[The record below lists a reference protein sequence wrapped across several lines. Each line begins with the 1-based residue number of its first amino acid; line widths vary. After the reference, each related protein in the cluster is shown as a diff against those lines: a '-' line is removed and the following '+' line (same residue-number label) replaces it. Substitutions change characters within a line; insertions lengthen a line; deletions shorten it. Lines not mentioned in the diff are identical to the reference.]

1 MENTNSLKTVNVH
14 GWRMGF
20 ANLFAVASGSFWH
33 TRSWIIQTLLWLLL
47 LNGAVGMSLWTTTNL
62 LDRSAYP
69 GNLTSMQIIGDDP
82 VGNALIIFFV
92 FASMG
97 LPVSAIIKG
106 QDAIN
111 NERKSGTAA
120 WVLSKPVSRPAFI
133 LSKMLAG
140 ALSVLITGVV
150 IQGAFVYIQ
159 LSVWT
164 GSPWPVAG
172 FLGSMGLIFLNYMFY
187 LTMTYMLGSFFTSQ
201 GPILGISLG
210 LALIGPAF
218 VRGIPVINQITPWT
232 FFLPISEDIPP
243 GMAMFL
249 GQPTSMIVPFI
260 GTLLMCIIFTAVAIL
275 RFRREE
281 F

>member
-1 MENTNSLKTVNVH
+1 MENTNSLKTVNVR

-20 ANLFAVASGSFWH
+20 ANLFKVASGSFWH
-33 TRSWIIQTLLWLLL
+33 TRSWIVQSLLWLLL
-47 LNGAVGMSLWTTTNL
+47 LNGTVASVLWTTTEI

-69 GNLTSMQIIGDDP
+69 DNLTSMQIIGEDP

-111 NERKSGTAA
+111 SERKSGTAA

-133 LSKMLAG
+133 LSKMFAG
-140 ALSVLITGVV
+140 ALSVFITGVV
-150 IQGAFVYIQ
+150 IQGVFVYTQ

-172 FLGSMGLIFLNYMFY
+172 FLGAMGLIFLNYMYY

-201 GPILGISLG
+201 GPVLGISLG
-210 LALIGPAF
+210 LALIGPTC
-218 VRGIPVINQITPWT
+218 VRGLPVINDITPWS
-232 FFLPISEDIPP
+232 FFLTISEDIPP
-243 GMAMFL
+243 GIAMFL
-249 GQPTSMIVPFI
+249 GQPTSLIIPII
-260 GTLLMCIIFTAVAIL
+260 GTLLMCVIFTAVAIL

>member
-1 MENTNSLKTVNVH
+1 MENTNSLKMVNVRD
-14 GWRMGF
+14 WRMGF
-20 ANLFAVASGSFWH
+20 SNLFKVASGSFWH
-33 TRSWIIQTLLWLLL
+33 TRSWIVQSLLWLLL
-47 LNGAVGMSLWTTTNL
+47 FNGTVASVLWTTTDILN
-62 LDRSAYP
+62 RSAYP
-69 GNLTSMQIIGDDP
+69 DNLTSMQIIGEDP
-82 VGNALIIFFV
+82 VGNALLIFFV

-111 NERKSGTAA
+111 SERKSGTAA

-133 LSKMLAG
+133 LSKMFAG
-140 ALSVLITGVV
+140 ALSVFITGVV
-150 IQGAFVYIQ
+150 IQGVIIYTQ

-172 FLGSMGLIFLNYMFY
+172 FLGAMGLIFLNYMYY

-201 GPILGISLG
+201 GPVLGISLG
-210 LALIGPAF
+210 LALIGPAM
-218 VRGIPVINQITPWT
+218 VRGLPVINDITPWS

-243 GMAMFL
+243 GIAMFL
-249 GQPTSMIVPFI
+249 GQPTSLIVPFI
-260 GTLLMCIIFTAVAIL
+260 GTTLMCVIFTAVAIL

>member
-1 MENTNSLKTVNVH
+1 MENTNSLKVVNVR

-20 ANLFAVASGSFWH
+20 ANLFKVANGSFWH
-33 TRSWIIQTLLWLLL
+33 TRSWIVQTLLWLLL
-47 LNGAVGMSLWTTTNL
+47 LNGTIASVLWTTTEI
-62 LDRSAYP
+62 LDRRAYP
-69 GNLTSMQIIGDDP
+69 DNLTSMQIIGKDP

-92 FASMG
+92 FASLG

-133 LSKMLAG
+133 LSKMFAG
-140 ALSVLITGVV
+140 ALSVFITGVV
-150 IQGAFVYIQ
+150 IQGVFVYTQ

-172 FLGSMGLIFLNYMFY
+172 FLGAMGLIFLNYMFY
-187 LTMTYMLGSFFTSQ
+187 LTLTYMLGSFFTSQ
-201 GPILGISLG
+201 GPVLGISLG
-210 LALIGPAF
+210 LSLIGPSF
-218 VRGIPVINQITPWT
+218 VRGLPVINDITPWS

-243 GMAMFL
+243 GIAMFL
-249 GQPTSMIVPFI
+249 GQPTSLIIPII
-260 GTLLMCIIFTAVAIL
+260 GTLLMCVVFTAIAIL